1 MATSGKH
8 PSFRALMLLAALA
21 AAVLLSAEGCSRRES
36 PAAKRADAA
45 QARYHCPMH
54 PHYTSDKPGK
64 CPICGMDL
72 VPIEAARAEPAD
84 AGGRKVAYYRS
95 PMDPAIHSAVPAKDS
110 MGMDFTPVYEDE
122 AGHGSGV
129 SGRAVVTLPAERRQQ
144 LGVRSELVR
153 RAPLLREIRTVG
165 RVAVDERRIHHVH
178 TKFEGYVEHL
188 YVDFIGKQVR
198 KGDHLASIYSPE
210 LFATQQEYLLALRAQ
225 KRLADAGL
233 PSVAQGSLDMLAAA
247 RQRLLLWDIRPEDI
261 AQIERTGEARRTL
274 DLHAEMSGYVIAKTA
289 LHGMRV
295 TPMDELFAIA
305 DFSRLWVLADVYE
318 SDLPLVK
325 LGISAEL
332 TLPYL
337 PGRRW
342 SGPVTFIDPIMEE
355 KTRTVKVRVEVD
367 NQGQHLKPDMFADV
381 VLRADLGEG
390 LLVSDSAVL
399 DSGDRKLVFL
409 DRGEGRYE
417 PRVVVLGA
425 RIGDSFQVIEGLV
438 EGDRVVTAANFL
450 LDSESSLKAAIS
462 AMSPSAAPASAA
474 PAAHQH

>member
-1 MATSGKH
+1 MATSSKH
-8 PSFRALMLLAALA
+8 PSFRTPLLLAALA
-21 AAVLLSAEGCSRRES
+21 ASLLLSAEGCSRRES
-36 PAAKRADAA
+36 PGAKQADAA
-45 QARYHCPMH
+45 RASYHCPMH
-54 PHYTSDKPGK
+54 PHYTSEHPGK

-72 VPIEAARAEPAD
+72 VPSERAQPQAQPSRE
-84 AGGRKVAYYRS
+84 RKVAYYRS
-95 PMDPAIHSAVPAKDS
+95 PMDPAIHSAVPAKDP
-110 MGMDFTPVYEDE
+110 MGMDFIPVYEDE
-122 AGHGSGV
+122 TGPGSGV
-129 SGRAVVTLPAERRQQ
+129 SGRAVVTLPAERLQM
-144 LGVRSELVR
+144 LGVRSERVR

-188 YVDFIGKQVR
+188 YVDFIGKYVQ

-210 LFATQQEYLLALRAQ
+210 LFATQQEYLLARRAQ
-225 KRLADAGL
+225 QRLVDSGL
-233 PSVAQGSLDMLAAA
+233 ASVAQGSVDMLAAA
-247 RQRLLLWDIRPEDI
+247 RQRLLLWDIRPDDI
-261 AQIERTGEARRTL
+261 AEIERTGEARRTL

-325 LGISAEL
+325 LGMSAEL

-342 SGPVTFIDPIMEE
+342 RGPVTFVDPRMEE

-381 VLRADLGEG
+381 LLRADLGEG

-425 RIGDSFQVIEGLV
+425 RIGSSFQVIEGLV

-462 AMSPSAAPASAA
+462 AMSPSK
-474 PAAHQH
+474 